1 MLWIF
6 KFALS
11 VILMFLF
18 IWFGVL
24 NSHIV
29 VLNLFPDFLNFN
41 KFNFLEYP
49 LYIIIIV
56 SILLGFIFGCILE
69 NNRSKKIRKSLKLKI
84 SELSKSD
91 MEIQK
96 LKKQL
101 NSKKDDILSLLE

>member
-6 KFALS
+6 KFALI

-49 LYIIIIV
+49 LYIIIIF
-56 SILLGFIFGCILE
+56 SILLGFTFGCILE
-69 NNRSKKIRKSLKLKI
+69 NNRSKKIRKSLKSKI
-84 SELSKSD
+84 RELSKSN

-96 LKKQL
+96 LKKQI

>member
-6 KFALS
+6 KFASS

-18 IWFGVL
+18 VWFGVL

-29 VLNLFPDFLNFN
+29 VLNLLPDFLNFKN
-41 KFNFLEYP
+41 FNFLEYP
-49 LYIIIIV
+49 LYIIIIF
-56 SILLGFIFGCILE
+56 SILLGFTFGCILE

-84 SELSKSD
+84 SELSKSN

-96 LKKQL
+96 LKKQS

>member
-1 MLWIF
+1 MVWIF

-11 VILMFLF
+11 VILMILF

-29 VLNLFPDFLNFN
+29 VLNLLPDFLNFKN
-41 KFNFLEYP
+41 FNFLEYP
-49 LYIIIIV
+49 LYIIVIF
-56 SILLGFIFGCILE
+56 SILLGFTFGCILE
-69 NNRSKKIRKSLKLKI
+69 NNRSKKIRKSLKSKI
-84 SELSKSD
+84 SELSKSN

-96 LKKQL
+96 LKTQL